1 MLVAVFAGT
10 SIMTC
15 LWHLSTFLLD
25 FCVVCAPSVL
35 SSLRCRRGAHNRL
48 DLFKV
53 FVFTVSCRCC
63 YCCRPASVSKNRCRR
78 RRERRDGLF
87 SKTTLFGSLLD
98 AVCFDGVRPPATF
111 GRLGAVQYCRYAWRQ
126 PSSDE
131 LGAIPSIRRPHPVF
145 PLEGPFPFCCCCCC
159 VVRRHFMGRSKK
171 WRMCTG
177 RLLTRREASRPVRN
191 NKEKLNKKKKE
202 IKRRNERKGKRGKKK
217 RRRLGESLE
226 PHAFRRPLPLWLSR
240 DLFIKIS
247 RFETEMEQWGPRIG
261 EVP

>member
-126 PSSDE
+126 PRSDE

-145 PLEGPFPFCCCCCC
+145 PLEGPFPFCCCCC

>member
-111 GRLGAVQYCRYAWRQ
+111 GRLGAVRYCRYAWRQ

-145 PLEGPFPFCCCCCC
+145 PLEGPFPFCCCCC

-202 IKRRNERKGKRGKKK
+202 IKRRNERKGKRGEKK